1 MKKYT
6 KRKGR
11 KGRRGLMH
19 QKQTRSKKY
28 LKTRRQRCRYGG
40 VSRRPSATPSVK
52 PSLGIRQSSRTRAPP
67 PPPPPPP
74 PSKAPTRSASAKPTP
89 GIVVFRDS
97 VPVSQSH
104 GRTPSRASSHPPKT
118 SLRNAG
124 ILKKQ
129 TSKDDTEALEA
140 AKLIAKFPQKMNK
153 FLKKVIDNYEL
164 LNYEGVKYALRQKIS
179 INTAPAVGR
188 LSTNGIIFISY
199 ICGKL
204 FCLLNELIT
213 LPKSDVSKKNSLLYK
228 IKQIEKVICLLDDV
242 GCAWGIRPFNQ
253 IEMDTISD
261 YYRVVKDDEAGLQN
275 YYKELNKFIDKY
287 FPVLK
292 KYTDPSHVVSS
303 SMCRRLIPGH
313 VMQNLP
319 TNDEIEVD

>member
-6 KRKGR
+6 RRRVCGRYGKRKMR
-11 KGRRGLMH
+11 SRRGGA
-19 QKQTRSKKY
+19 SKRP
-28 LKTRRQRCRYGG
+28 TPAPT
-40 VSRRPSATPSVK
+40 PSA
-52 PSLGIRQSSRTRAPP
+52 RQSSRRSAPKPNPSKVSRAP
-67 PPPPPPP
+67 
-74 PSKAPTRSASAKPTP
+74 SRVSSRSATAKSKESELVLKN
-89 GIVVFRDS
+89 GVS
-97 VPVSQSH
+97 VSQSH
-104 GRTPSRASSHPPKT
+104 GSISASSRAP
-118 SLRNAG
+118 LRSAG

-129 TSKDDTEALEA
+129 ILKDDKHDAEALQA
-140 AKLIAKFPQKMNK
+140 AILVANFPLDMEK
-153 FLKKVIDNYEL
+153 FLKMVIDNYEL

-253 IEMDTISD
+253 IDMDTITD

>member
-74 PSKAPTRSASAKPTP
+74 PSKAPTRSASAKPTH

-140 AKLIAKFPQKMNK
+140 AKLITEFPLKMDK
-153 FLKKVIDNYEL
+153 FLDMVVNNYEL
-164 LNYEGVKYALRQKIS
+164 LNYEGVKLALREKIS
-179 INTAPAVGR
+179 INEDPAVGR
-188 LSTNGIIFISY
+188 LSINGIIFISY

-204 FCLLNELIT
+204 VCLLIELST
-213 LPKSDVSKKNSLLYK
+213 LPKTEVDKKSETLDEIKK
-228 IKQIEKVICLLDDV
+228 IERVICLLDGV
-242 GCAWGIRPFNQ
+242 GCSWGIRPYSQ
-253 IEMDTISD
+253 SEMDNIAD
-261 YYRVVKDDEAGLQN
+261 YYQKNKDVAGLRKYHKQ
-275 YYKELNKFIDKY
+275 LNEFINKY

>member
-1 MKKYT
+1 MKKNTRRRVCGRYG
-6 KRKGR
+6 KRKMR
-11 KGRRGLMH
+11 SRRGGA
-19 QKQTRSKKY
+19 SKRP
-28 LKTRRQRCRYGG
+28 TPAPT
-40 VSRRPSATPSVK
+40 PSA
-52 PSLGIRQSSRTRAPP
+52 RQSSRRSAPKPNPSKVSRAP
-67 PPPPPPP
+67 
-74 PSKAPTRSASAKPTP
+74 SRVSSRSATAKSKESELVLKN
-89 GIVVFRDS
+89 GVS
-97 VPVSQSH
+97 VSQSH
-104 GRTPSRASSHPPKT
+104 GSISASSRAP
-118 SLRNAG
+118 LRSAG

-129 TSKDDTEALEA
+129 ILKDDKHDAEALQA
-140 AKLIAKFPQKMNK
+140 AILVANFPLDMEK
-153 FLKKVIDNYEL
+153 FLKMVIDNYEL

-253 IEMDTISD
+253 IEMDTIAD